1 MELIQGQDKVH
12 FFECSCN
19 ASKPKN
25 KNRGFTNFSSHNT
38 SYLHSLFTSADFTTT
53 PAWWLKSKK
62 NKKNKRTLNLLLVFC
77 SWSLVDL
84 PWSSLMRSGIR
95 LLALG
100 EQPYMVQCFS
110 RLPSV
115 KIATSDWL
123 ASCHQQFMSNC
134 LCPWGCRKSPQ
145 MSFIRFLKGMKL
157 TAGAEMMRFYWMIN
171 KTDGVCYFWKWPNFF
186 FFINVHNI

>member
-1 MELIQGQDKVH
+1 MESIQGQDKVH

-19 ASKPKN
+19 DSKPKN
-25 KNRGFTNFSSHNT
+25 KNRGFTNFSSHCT
-38 SYLHSLFTSADFTTT
+38 SYLHSLFTSTDFTTA
-53 PAWWLKSKK
+53 PAWCLEVKK
-62 NKKNKRTLNLLLVFC
+62 KLTLLLVFC

-115 KIATSDWL
+115 KIATSDLL

-134 LCPWGCRKSPQ
+134 LCPWGCRKSLQ

-171 KTDGVCYFWKWPNFF
+171 KTDGVCYFWKWL
-186 FFINVHNI
+186 NIFLSMCTFNNSVTQQ